1 MLAIIKTNN
10 QMKKQ
15 LIFLALFLTLTNIAF
30 SQIDVN
36 ITDLK
41 NNKTVS
47 FNEIYSEY
55 NIDKELPTLVITWSG
70 EWCFPCIRLINRY
83 NECDLSMVNIITI
96 NVDDENSLED
106 VLEKGY
112 HLKWDKS
119 FNFHA
124 NIGEDKKGFD
134 YIFNLSSAPLV
145 LYLVNGKINDALISY
160 EIYPY
165 VLFEVDSIDDVKF
178 IWNSFDDLNSLAWK
192 YYRTENS
199 MEKLEEAKKWVVR
212 SIELNKNYNNI
223 DTYAA
228 LLFKTGKYTEALK
241 KAKEAIEMAKE
252 NDENY
257 DSTTELI
264 NEIIEKL

>member
-1 MLAIIKTNN
+1 
-10 QMKKQ
+10 
-15 LIFLALFLTLTNIAF
+15 
-30 SQIDVN
+30 
-36 ITDLK
+36 
-41 NNKTVS
+41 
-47 FNEIYSEY
+47 
-55 NIDKELPTLVITWSG
+55 
-70 EWCFPCIRLINRY
+70 
-83 NECDLSMVNIITI
+83 
-96 NVDDENSLED
+96 
-106 VLEKGY
+106 
-112 HLKWDKS
+112 
-119 FNFHA
+119 
-124 NIGEDKKGFD
+124 
-134 YIFNLSSAPLV
+134 
-145 LYLVNGKINDALISY
+145 
-160 EIYPY
+160 
-165 VLFEVDSIDDVKF
+165 VKF